1 MKTVVVALLV
11 AAVAC
16 ASADPVDW
24 DNVQFMDV
32 YPPGFGKVLPGDF
45 LDRIVGGKSAHEG
58 QFPYQVGLLLDVS
71 GGQSWCGGSLIAKR
85 WVLTAAHCVDGV
97 SAATVYLGAVEI
109 KKDEKS
115 RQTIRVD
122 KSHFRIHSGWNSRTL
137 INDIA
142 LIELTED
149 ARLGADIKLIKLPS
163 DSEAKKTF
171 VGDTAVAS
179 GWGRPSDASN
189 SVSEILR
196 YTDLKVISET
206 ECKKYF
212 GSSARSSNICTSG
225 SDKKSTCNGDSGG
238 PLAIGEG
245 DGRVIIGLTSY
256 GSASGCEK
264 GYAAVFTRVGSY
276 LDWIKERIH

>member
-1 MKTVVVALLV
+1 MRTLVVALLV

-16 ASADPVDW
+16 ASDPVDW

-45 LDRIVGGKSAHEG
+45 IDRIVGGKTAKEG
-58 QFPYQVGLLLDVS
+58 EFPYQVGLLLDVS
-71 GGQSWCGGSLIAKR
+71 GGQAWCGGSLIEKR

-97 SAATVYLGAVEI
+97 SAATVYLGSVEI

-115 RQTIRVD
+115 RQTIRVT
-122 KSHFRIHSGWNSRTL
+122 KSHFHIHSGWNSKTL

-171 VGDTAVAS
+171 VGDTVVAS
-179 GWGRPSDASN
+179 GWGRPSDSASA
-189 SVSEILR
+189 VSEVLR
-196 YTDLKVISET
+196 YTDLKVITET

-212 GSSARSSNICTSG
+212 GSSARSTNICTSG
-225 SDKKSTCNGDSGG
+225 ADKKSTCNGDSGG
-238 PLAIGEG
+238 PLAYGSG
-245 DGRVIIGLTSY
+245 DNRVVIGLTSY

-264 GYAAVFTRVGSY
+264 GYPAVFTRVGSY
-276 LDWIKERIH
+276 LDWIKARVH